1 MMPTKHNAAKR
12 STADIEA
19 QITQQ
24 VIDRLKEGVAPWRK
38 PWSTAGWMPTSVAT
52 GKAYRGIN
60 SLILALV
67 AEQKGYTS
75 PLWLTF
81 NQAKALGGRVRKGE
95 KSTMVAF
102 WKVLDRTEDVDGVTE
117 TRKIPMLRY
126 YMVFNVEQCD
136 DLTLPARFTRKRE
149 PVEPEAGVAAV
160 VAGYADG
167 PTVRHV
173 AQGRAF
179 YVPAT
184 DTVTL
189 PVREQFA
196 TASGYAGT
204 VFHELV
210 HSTGHPSRLG
220 RFEAQQAAG
229 PFGCQSYA
237 KEELVAEMG
246 AALLGA
252 VAGIEV
258 DLDQSASYVASW
270 LKALEDDRGLIIK
283 AAQAAQK
290 AVDRIAP
297 DGVSIDDD
305 TDADATDAKDLV
317 VTDLVAAQ

>member
-1 MMPTKHNAAKR
+1 MPNKQKSAKR

-24 VIDRLKEGVAPWRK
+24 VIDRLKDGVAPWRK

-52 GKAYRGIN
+52 GKPYRGIN

-67 AEQKGYTS
+67 AEDKGYTS

-81 NQAKALGGRVRKGE
+81 NQAKALGGRVKKGE

-102 WKVLDRTEDVDGVTE
+102 WKVLERTDDADGDTVV
-117 TRKIPMLRY
+117 RKVPMLRY
-126 YMVFNVEQCD
+126 YMVFNVEQCE
-136 DLTLPARFTRKRE
+136 DLTLPARFTVKRE
-149 PVEPEAGVAAV
+149 PMEPEAGVAAV
-160 VAGYADG
+160 IAGYTDA
-167 PTVRHV
+167 PTIRHA
-173 AQGRAF
+173 AQDRAF

-189 PVREQFA
+189 PLREQFDSA
-196 TASGYAGT
+196 AGYAGT

-210 HSTGHPSRLG
+210 HSTGHPKRLN
-220 RFEAQQAAG
+220 RFDSHAAAG
-229 PFGCQSYA
+229 PFGCNSYA

-246 AALLGA
+246 SALLGA
-252 VAGIEV
+252 IVGIDV

-270 LKALEDDRGLIIK
+270 LKALENDRGLIIK

-297 DGVSIDDD
+297 DGVALDDSE
-305 TDADATDAKDLV
+305 ADAEESEDLV
-317 VTDLVAAQ
+317 TTDLVAAQ